1 LALYGGTGW
10 QPQEFPMLTNHDET
24 PMVHIPISE
33 IMKKAEEALKAQ
45 ELAEL
50 GQERRSPGR

>member
-1 LALYGGTGW
+1 
-10 QPQEFPMLTNHDET
+10 MLTNHDET